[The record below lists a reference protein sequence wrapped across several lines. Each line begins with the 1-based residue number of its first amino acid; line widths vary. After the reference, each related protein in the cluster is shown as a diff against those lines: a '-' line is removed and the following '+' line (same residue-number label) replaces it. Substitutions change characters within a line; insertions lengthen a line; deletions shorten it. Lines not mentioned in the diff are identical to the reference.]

1 MNKVKFAF
9 LSIVGIMTI
18 INNAF
23 AAGTPAGTVV
33 SSRSKVVYT
42 TASGAVSDTLF
53 SNTVSFTVAQIA
65 AVNRTPAANSST
77 TSSDSVNVD
86 YALTIT
92 NSGNG
97 ADNFNLT
104 KNSSKGFT
112 VTFYH
117 DANGNGIL
125 EAGEIAAGAITATG
139 SLLEDSSYKIMVRI
153 FVPHNPSLNG
163 QSDSTTVTATSVFDN
178 TKTASS
184 TFITTVNTVNF
195 SNIGSGLTV
204 NNANPSAGQ
213 NVTYTFTFTN
223 NGAVPATGVS
233 ISDILSGMTYVSST
247 TTAGTVNSAG
257 NPVLFNIGT
266 INPGGSVTVTITL
279 AIPSGAS
286 MGMVYNNTMNVTYT
300 AGSNTFT
307 SSSNTRSVTV
317 GATHG
322 VAINPVSIASTH
334 EPEDSIK
341 YYFTLKNTGNVKD
354 VLLMSYGSSQS
365 LTWKFYKD
373 VNNNGI
379 YDINDSQLAVTDSVN
394 FSDSL
399 HVIAIAITPAVGTD
413 LTQDVTTFTVTS
425 KGDNTKV
432 QNSVATTTIDIAVIS
447 LAKVVAPIGNEP
459 PGTQMTYTV
468 NYTNTG
474 HGKAYNFKIID
485 GAPDS
490 TTYVPNSTTLNGTA
504 MTDAADAD
512 AVTVTNGG
520 KTITV
525 IIGTVPASGTGIV
538 AFKITVN

>member
-1 MNKVKFAF
+1 MKNFRLAL
-9 LSIVGIMTI
+9 LSIISFTVL

-42 TASGAVSDTLF
+42 TASGVVSDTLY

-65 AVNRTPAANSST
+65 AVNRTPATNSAT

-97 ADNFNLT
+97 TDNFNLT
-104 KNSSKGFT
+104 KISSKGFS

-117 DANGNGIL
+117 DANGDGIL
-125 EAGEIAAGAITATG
+125 EAGEIAAGAITSTG
-139 SLLEDSSYKIMVRI
+139 SLPEDSTYKIHGQD
-153 FVPHNPSLNG
+153 FCPHNPSLNG
-163 QSDSTTVTATSVFDN
+163 QSDTTTVTATSVFDN
-178 TKTASS
+178 TKTANS

-204 NNANPSAGQ
+204 NNASPSAGQ
-213 NVTYTFTFTN
+213 NVMYTFTFTN

-233 ISDILSGMTYVSST
+233 ISDILTGLTYVSST
-247 TTAGTVNSAG
+247 TTSGTVNSSG
-257 NPVLFNIGT
+257 NPVLFNVGT

-279 AIPSGAS
+279 AVPSGAS
-286 MGMVYNNTMNVTYT
+286 MGTMYNNTMNVTYT

-322 VAINPVSIASTH
+322 VAISPASIASTH
-334 EPEDSIK
+334 ESEDSIK

-379 YDINDSQLAVTDSVN
+379 YDINDTQLAVTDSVN

-399 HVIAIAITPAVGTD
+399 HVIAIAITPVVGTD

-425 KGDNTKV
+425 KGDNTKF
-432 QNSVATTTIDIAVIS
+432 QSSIATTTIDIAVIS
-447 LAKVVAPIGNEP
+447 LTKVVAPIGNEP

-468 NYTNTG
+468 VYNNTG
-474 HGKAYNFKIID
+474 HGHAYNFKIID

-490 TTYVPNSTTLNGTA
+490 TTYVPNSTTLNGVA

-525 IIGTVPASGTGIV
+525 TIGTVPASATGTV

>member
-1 MNKVKFAF
+1 MKTIRLAF
-9 LSIVGIMTI
+9 LTTI
-18 INNAF
+18 GMMAIISNAF

-53 SNTVSFTVAQIA
+53 SNTVSFTVAQVA
-65 AVNRTPAANSST
+65 AVNRSPVSNSTT

-97 ADNFNLT
+97 SDNFNLT
-104 KNSSKGFT
+104 KNSSKGWT
-112 VTFYH
+112 VTLYH
-117 DANGNGIL
+117 DVNGDGIL
-125 EAGEIAAGAITATG
+125 EAGEIAAGAITSTG
-139 SLLEDSSYKIMVRI
+139 SLLEDSSYKIMVRV

-163 QSDSTTVTATSVFDN
+163 QTDSTTVTATSVFDN
-178 TKTASS
+178 TKSASS
-184 TFITTVNTVNF
+184 TFMTTVNTVNF

-204 NNANPSAGQ
+204 NNASPNAGQ

-233 ISDILSGMTYVSST
+233 ISDVLSGLTYVSST
-247 TTAGTVNSAG
+247 TTSGTVNSSG
-257 NPVLFNIGT
+257 NPVLFNVGT
-266 INPGGSVTVTITL
+266 INPGASVTVTITL
-279 AIPSGAS
+279 AVPSGAS
-286 MGMVYNNTMNVTYT
+286 TGTVYNNTMNVTYT
-300 AGSNTFT
+300 AGGNTFT

-317 GATHG
+317 GVTRG
-322 VAINPVSIASTH
+322 VAISPTSIASTH

-341 YYFTLKNTGNVKD
+341 YYFTLKNTGNAKD
-354 VLLMSYGSSQS
+354 VLLMSSSS
-365 LTWKFYKD
+365 SLTLTWKFYKD

-379 YDINDSQLAVTDSVN
+379 YDVNDTQLAVTDSVN

-399 HVIAIAITPAVGTD
+399 HVIAIAITPVVGTD

-425 KGDNTKV
+425 KGDNTKF
-432 QNSVATTTIDIAVIS
+432 QSSIATTTIDIAVVS
-447 LAKVVAPIGNEP
+447 LTKVVAPLGNEP
-459 PGTQMTYTV
+459 PGTQMTYTI
-468 NYTNTG
+468 NYSNTG

-490 TTYVPNSTTLNGTA
+490 TTYVANSVTVNGVS

-512 AVTVTNGG
+512 AATVTNGG

-525 IIGTVPASGTGIV
+525 IIGTVNASVSGTV